1 MACDRRVNAAARTA
15 RYSPGMSLQV
25 FGMPVSRGVA
35 IGRAVLV
42 ASSRVD
48 VAHYYVSAE
57 GMAHEIERLRSARNA
72 VSAEI
77 GTLQRELPAEAP
89 GEISALLDV
98 HLMLLHDEALTGA
111 TKQWIVERHYNA
123 EWALSAQLEVLARQ
137 FDEMDDAYLRERKA
151 DLEQVVER
159 LLRHLAHDGE
169 GAPPSVMAQG
179 ARGNAGED
187 PLVLV
192 ANDVAPAD
200 MLHFKKSVF
209 TGFVTDVGGRTS
221 HTAIVARSLDI
232 PAVVGAREA
241 SRLIR
246 QDDWVV
252 IDGDAGVVIVNP
264 SPIVLEEYRFRQ
276 RQSELE
282 RARLDRLRHTPAVTL
297 DGARV
302 ELLANIEL
310 PDDAAAAV
318 AAGAVGV
325 GLFRSEFLF
334 MNREGSLPDE
344 EEQYAAYRAAIEAM
358 NGLPVTIRTVDIGAD
373 KPLERMSVSELRHEH
388 QLNPAMGLR
397 AIRWSLAEPAMFRQQ
412 LRALLRAAAHGKLR
426 VLFPMVAQVSELRA
440 TLDALVRARA
450 QLDEAGRVHGPVE
463 IGAMIEVPAAA
474 LVIDTLLP
482 HLDFVSIGT
491 NDLIQYTL
499 AIDRADESVAHL
511 YDPWH
516 PAVLQLIHR
525 TIERAQAA
533 GKPVSVCGE
542 MAGDP
547 AFTDLLLAMGLRSFS
562 MHPSRVATIKQRVL
576 RADTRRLAAQL
587 PGVLQADQ
595 PAAAAA
601 AAFGSSAAAAA
612 AFGGAPGR

>member
-1 MACDRRVNAAARTA
+1 
-15 RYSPGMSLQV
+15 MSIQV

-48 VAHYYVSAE
+48 VAHYYVAPEQAE
-57 GMAHEIERLRSARNA
+57 HEVERLRRARDTVA
-72 VSAEI
+72 AELQ
-77 GTLQRELPAEAP
+77 GLQRDMPSEAPAEL
-89 GEISALLDV
+89 SALLDV
-98 HLMLLHDEALTGA
+98 HLMLLHDESLTGA
-111 TKQWIVERHYNA
+111 TRQWVIDRHYNA

-137 FDEMDDAYLRERKA
+137 FDEMEDEYLRERKA

-159 LLRHLAHDGE
+159 MLVCLAVDA
-169 GAPPSVMAQG
+169 GAQPAGTLGMA
-179 ARGNAGED
+179 ARDFAGED

-241 SRLIR
+241 SRLVR

-252 IDGDAGVVIVNP
+252 IDGDSGVIVVNP

-297 DGARV
+297 DGEQV

-310 PDDAAAAV
+310 PDDTAAAV

-334 MNREGSLPDE
+334 LNRGGHLPDE
-344 EEQYAAYRAAIEAM
+344 DEQFEAYRAAVLGM
-358 NGLPVTIRTVDIGAD
+358 RGLPVTIRTVDIGSD
-373 KPLERMSVSELRHEH
+373 KPLERMTAAELRHEH
-388 QLNPAMGLR
+388 VLNPALGLR
-397 AIRWSLAEPAMFRQQ
+397 AIRWSMSEPSMFRQQ
-412 LRALLRAAAHGKLR
+412 LRALLRASAYGR
-426 VLFPMVAQVSELRA
+426 VRILVPMVAHLSELTA
-440 TLDALVRARA
+440 TLDALARARA
-450 QLDEAGRVHGPVE
+450 QLDEAGQAYGPVAL
-463 IGAMIEVPAAA
+463 GAMIEIPAAA
-474 LVIDTLLP
+474 LNIDLFLR

-499 AIDRADESVAHL
+499 AIDRADENVAHL
-511 YDPWH
+511 FDPWH

-525 TIERAQAA
+525 TIERANAA

-542 MAGDP
+542 MAGDTM
-547 AFTDLLLAMGLRSFS
+547 FTDLLLAMGLRSFS
-562 MHPSRVATIKQRVL
+562 MHPSRVALVKQHVL
-576 RADTRRLAAQL
+576 RADTRRLAAAL
-587 PGVLQADQ
+587 SRVMAADV
-595 PAAAAA
+595 PEAEAAL
-601 AAFGSSAAAAA
+601 
-612 AFGGAPGR
+612 AFGGSVPAH